1 MADMVYNYAKAKLLS
16 GDIDLDADDIR
27 VLLVMTNSTCDTED
41 DCDFIDQFTTLDEMD
56 GANYVRK
63 ALAGEVVA
71 VDLPNNRGEFDAENV
86 TWTALGVGTR
96 QVLGAVLYK
105 FVTNDADSIPIAYID
120 SGGFPFD
127 ANGGDVTITWNAEGI
142 LQAT

>member
-63 ALAGEVVA
+63 ALAGEAVA

-105 FVTNDADSIPIAYID
+105 HVTNDADSIPIAYID

-127 ANGGDVTITWNAEGI
+127 ANGGDVTITWNDEGI

>member
-63 ALAGEVVA
+63 ALAGEAVA